1 MKKIIFYALTPVFV
15 TLVAVIPFATISA
28 IVALVFPVTYYE
40 VITFPIW
47 TIVGMVFGVIFGI
60 CLVDEYLKTIE
71 NF

>member
-28 IVALVFPVTYYE
+28 IVALVFPVTYQE
-40 VITFPIW
+40 VVTFPTW
-47 TIVGMVFGVIFGI
+47 TAVGMFLGVIFGI
-60 CLVDEYLKTIE
+60 CLVDEYLETIE

>member
-28 IVALVFPVTYYE
+28 IVALIFPVTYHE
-40 VITFPIW
+40 VVTFPAW
-47 TIVGMVFGVIFGI
+47 TVGGMFLGVIFGI